1 MIGKGKISSIT
12 RLHQKKFRD
21 ESGLFIVEGVKSVND
36 LLRSSFEVEEV
47 LATEAWVGEHESEVP
62 AAAELILV
70 TPAEMERLSAWKNPQ
85 PVMAV
90 VRIPKREVSD
100 IQYNQPLLILDD
112 IRDPGNMGTIIRTA
126 DWFGIRQIVCSQ
138 TTVEL
143 YNPKVIQATMGSFT
157 RVKVYYTDL
166 EYFIDNNLK
175 ERRVLG
181 AFLEGTA
188 VQRFEFQPSDVIVIG
203 NEANGI
209 TESVARKINTKILID
224 SPVKSTDKAESL
236 NASIAAAILMYQYQ
250 VSLNC

>member
-21 ESGLFIVEGVKSVND
+21 ESGLFLVEGIKSVDD
-36 LLRSSFEVEEV
+36 LLP
-47 LATEAWVGEHESEVP
+47 TEAWVGEHEGELP
-62 AAAELILV
+62 ATAELTMV
-70 TPAEMERLSAWKNPQ
+70 TPVEMERISAWKNPQ

-90 VRIPKREVSD
+90 ARIPQRD
-100 IQYNQPLLILDD
+100 IADICQDQPLLMLDD
-112 IRDPGNMGTIIRTA
+112 LRDPGNMGTIIRTA
-126 DWFGIRQIVCSQ
+126 DWFGIRQLVCSQ

-166 EYFIDNNLK
+166 EYFIDNHLE

-181 AFLEGTA
+181 AFLEGTP
-188 VQRFEFQPSDVIVIG
+188 VQRFDFQPSDVIVIG

-209 TESVARKINTKILID
+209 TEAVARKINAKILID
-224 SPVKSTDKAESL
+224 SPVKFADKAESL
-236 NASIAAAILMYQYQ
+236 NASIAAAIMMYQYQ
-250 VSLNC
+250 ISLNC

>member
-1 MIGKGKISSIT
+1 MIGKNKISSIT

-21 ESGLFIVEGVKSVND
+21 ESGLFIVEGIKSVDD

-47 LATEAWVGEHESEVP
+47 LATEAWVGEHESGVP
-62 AAAELILV
+62 ATAELTMV
-70 TPAEMERLSAWKNPQ
+70 TPAEMERISAWKNPQ

-90 VRIPKREVSD
+90 ARIPHYNIAD
-100 IQYNQPLLILDD
+100 IRQDQPLLMLDD
-112 IRDPGNMGTIIRTA
+112 LRDPGNMGTIIRTA
-126 DWFGIRQIVCSQ
+126 DWFGIRQLVCSQ

-166 EYFIDNNLK
+166 ESFIDNNLK

-181 AFLEGTA
+181 AFLEGTP
-188 VQRFEFQPSDVIVIG
+188 VQRFDFRPSDVIVIG

-209 TESVARKINTKILID
+209 TEAVARRINAKILID
-224 SPVKSTDKAESL
+224 SPVKSADKAESL
-236 NASIAAAILMYQYQ
+236 NASIAAAIMMYQYQ
-250 VSLNC
+250 ISLNC

>member
-21 ESGLFIVEGVKSVND
+21 ESGLFIVEGIKSVDD

-62 AAAELILV
+62 AAELTLV

-90 VRIPKREVSD
+90 VRIPQRDLSD
-100 IQYNQPLLILDD
+100 IQYDQPLLILDD

-126 DWFGIRQIVCSQ
+126 DWFGIRQLVCSQ

-166 EYFIDNNLK
+166 ESFIDNNLK

-181 AFLEGTA
+181 AFLEGTP
-188 VQRFEFQPSDVIVIG
+188 VQRFDFQPSDVIVIG

-209 TESVARKINTKILID
+209 TEAVARKINTKILID
-224 SPVKSTDKAESL
+224 SPVKSADKAESL
-236 NASIAAAILMYQYQ
+236 NASIAAAIMMYQYQ
-250 VSLNC
+250 ISLNC

>member
-21 ESGLFIVEGVKSVND
+21 ESGLFLVEGVKSVSD
-36 LLRSSFEVEEV
+36 LLRSSFAVEEV
-47 LATEAWVGEHESEVP
+47 LATDAWIGEHKHEMP
-62 AAAELILV
+62 ANAELTLV
-70 TPAEMERLSAWKNPQ
+70 TPAEMERISAWKTPQ

-90 VRIPKREVSD
+90 ARIPHYD
-100 IQYNQPLLILDD
+100 IADIRQDQPLLMLDD
-112 IRDPGNMGTIIRTA
+112 LRDPGNMGTIVRTA
-126 DWFGIRQIVCSQ
+126 DWFGIRQIVCSK

-166 EYFIDNNLK
+166 ELFIDGDLK

-181 AFLEGTA
+181 AFLDGTP
-188 VQRFEFQPSDVIVIG
+188 VQRFSFQPSDVIVIG

-209 TESVARKINTKILID
+209 TAPVAKKINAKILID
-224 SPVKSTDKAESL
+224 SPVKDSDKAESL
-236 NASIAAAILMYQYQ
+236 NASVAAAILMYQYNA
-250 VSLNC
+250 SLRR